1 MTYRRRMRVSIHRL
15 SPVGVISVSAVPAM
29 LFSLSAIAPVQ
40 AASTAKAE
48 GSWSMVPMSKD
59 ANGDGFIDG
68 DGGVPKKGAL
78 SAEPSSVYVGADN
91 YKAQPNERLIG
102 GALSW
107 HLSPAGYPVRLNAC
121 KSTGDAYEW
130 RIFQGEKLVI
140 STKAKKLKKSTC
152 KTNVTLPEGDY
163 SAELTVR
170 AAKKRDQVRVPL
182 SVDNILFVSMG
193 DSYASGEGNPRNVE
207 AFLQQGSAGFRPYW
221 DDNGCNRSA
230 RGGPAQ
236 AALAL
241 ENASAKTSV
250 TFVYV
255 ACSGATV
262 RTGILGPQRTAGQ
275 STSQIEQVAVII
287 GDRTVDL
294 LTLSIGGNDVGFTSL
309 MSTCATTSNCPLSPA
324 RIGNLT
330 LFPTVQEGVQ
340 TLTGRLPASYAAVA
354 DCLDGGSCSLASGS
368 TVPALQVASAQR
380 VLPTLY
386 PDITRNIDGSA
397 CSYLTIDR
405 PDFQWAR
412 DTMLTPSTANPYAYR
427 TTSGSMVELATNAGT
442 LNGAINGT
450 QALGWRPVV
459 GTWGA
464 SGESD
469 QGHGVC
475 AGAQAWVFGLT
486 GIFGFTSGSFHP
498 NVPGQEVLG
507 KQIGEAAKA
516 ALRES

>member
-1 MTYRRRMRVSIHRL
+1 MRRALSRLTLGGICAVACLAQVVPVL
-15 SPVGVISVSAVPAM
+15 SPANAAPA
-29 LFSLSAIAPVQ
+29 AQ
-40 AASTAKAE
+40 AA

-68 DGGVPKKGAL
+68 DGGVPKSGAL
-78 SAEPSSVYVGADN
+78 TAEPSTVYVGADN

-107 HLSPAGYPVRLNAC
+107 HLNPAGYPVRLNAC
-121 KSTGDAYEW
+121 ASSGETYEW
-130 RIFQGEKLVI
+130 KIFRGDSRVAT
-140 STKAKKLKKSTC
+140 TKVKKLKKSTC
-152 KTNVTLPEGDY
+152 KTNVTLPEGTY
-163 SAELTVR
+163 RAELTVR
-170 AAKKRDQVRVPL
+170 SGKMADRTQLPL
-182 SVDNILFVSMG
+182 TVHNVLFVAMG
-193 DSYASGEGNPRNVE
+193 DSYASGEGNPRNVA
-207 AFLQQGSAGFRPYW
+207 AFLDQGSAGFRPYW

-241 ENASAKTSV
+241 EDASAKTSV

-262 RTGILGPQRTAGQ
+262 RAGILGPQRTAGQ
-275 STSQIEQVAVII
+275 SRSQIEQVAGII
-287 GDRTVDL
+287 GERTIDL

-340 TLTGRLPASYAAVA
+340 TLTSRLPAAYAAVA
-354 DCLDGGSCSLASGS
+354 ECLNGGTCSLSSGS
-368 TVPALQVASAQR
+368 TVPALRMASAQR

-386 PDITRNIDGSA
+386 PDITRSADGSA

-427 TTSGSMVELATNAGT
+427 TTSGSMVDLATNAGT
-442 LNGAINGT
+442 LNGAINAT
-450 QALGWRPVV
+450 QDLGWNPVV

-498 NVPGQEVLG
+498 NVPGQQVLG
-507 KQIGEAAKA
+507 KQIFAAATA
-516 ALRES
+516 ALGG

>member
-1 MTYRRRMRVSIHRL
+1 MTYRRRVRAPLHRL
-15 SPVGVISVSAVPAM
+15 SRAGFISASAALSVFFSVSVITPVDAAPA
-29 LFSLSAIAPVQ
+29 
-40 AASTAKAE
+40 AKAD

-78 SAEPSSVYVGADN
+78 TAEPSSVYVGADN
-91 YKAQPNERLIG
+91 YRAQPNERLIG

-107 HLSPAGYPVRLNAC
+107 HLNPAGYPVRLNAC
-121 KSTGDAYEW
+121 ASTGDTYEW
-130 RIFQGEKLVI
+130 RIFQGDTLVT

-152 KTNVTLPEGDY
+152 KTNVTLPEGSY
-163 SAELTVR
+163 SAELIVR
-170 AAKKRDQVRVPL
+170 AAKKRNRLRIPL
-182 SVDNILFVSMG
+182 TVDNILFVSMG

-241 ENASAKTSV
+241 ENASPKTSV

-262 RTGILGPQRTAGQ
+262 RAGILGPQRTAGQ
-275 STSQIEQVAVII
+275 TVSQIEQVASII
-287 GDRTVDL
+287 GDRTIDL
-294 LTLSIGGNDVGFTSL
+294 LTMSIGGNDVGFTSL
-309 MSTCATTSNCPLSPA
+309 MTTCATATNCPLSPA
-324 RIGNLT
+324 RVGNLT
-330 LFPTVQEGVQ
+330 VFPTVQEGVQ
-340 TLTGRLPASYAAVA
+340 TLTGRLPGSYAAIA
-354 DCLDGGSCSLASGS
+354 SCLDGGRCELASGS
-368 TVPALQVASAQR
+368 TVPSLRLTSPER
-380 VLPTLY
+380 VLPSLY
-386 PDITRNIDGSA
+386 PDITRDVDGSA

-427 TTSGSMVELATNAGT
+427 TTSGSMVDLATNAGT

-450 QALGWRPVV
+450 QTLGWNPVV

-464 SGESD
+464 SGES
-469 QGHGVC
+469 QKGHGVC

-507 KQIGEAAKA
+507 KQIAEAARV
-516 ALRES
+516 ALTQ